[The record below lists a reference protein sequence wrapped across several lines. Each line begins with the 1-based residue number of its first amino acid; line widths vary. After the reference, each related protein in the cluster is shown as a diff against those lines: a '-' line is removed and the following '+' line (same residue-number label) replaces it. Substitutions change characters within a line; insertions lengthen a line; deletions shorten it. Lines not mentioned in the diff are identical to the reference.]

1 MIGKKLNNGS
11 LLLFIWK
18 RIQASNFHFQI
29 NNKFCTSK
37 STSSVF
43 KRTSN
48 FYCRFF
54 YLNNERE
61 CGSLKIFN
69 RYITQR
75 SGMLQYCDKSGN
87 SVDSDH
93 ILDDSDFKSISKSL
107 YQHPGSGHNVLI
119 VQPRLKHGHNSE
131 KKLKSELKLEEASS
145 LIKTLRDWTVVQKL
159 VMPVNDLYSKHIF
172 GKGNLEKLKMIIQSN
187 PSITAVFIGIDIL
200 KAVQNAEL
208 QEYFQVQ
215 VFDRYQIILQI
226 FHNHAHTNEAKLQLA
241 LAEIP
246 YLRVKLSSFAH
257 TFDSSLFPDI
267 GRVGGDGETFME
279 VRRRILNERE
289 LKLKKQ
295 LEKIKA
301 QREFLRRSETRNSIP
316 VIAVVGYTNCGKTTL
331 IKSLTNDSRL
341 QPEDKLFATLDV
353 TLHPG
358 FLPSTQKVLFIDTVG
373 FISDVPTALI
383 QSFRST
389 LEEINIAD
397 LVIHIRD
404 ISHPNTTVQKET
416 VLKTL
421 QELNLPKKLLESIVE
436 VRNKIDLLPDNKPSE
451 DTDAVDISATE
462 GTGLPTLL
470 EIVEQKLFEN
480 TGHEVTLIRVPNGG
494 TEYSWLLREAAI
506 RDAIADPKDANFLIL
521 EIVISSG
528 NLAKFKHNF
537 GDLTVSIESLQE

>member
-1 MIGKKLNNGS
+1 MLGEKIYKLS
-11 LLLFIWK
+11 LLLSIGK
-18 RIQASNFHFQI
+18 RIRVSDFNSHTKNRFFNSYPI
-29 NNKFCTSK
+29 Y
-37 STSSVF
+37 STVF
-43 KRTSN
+43 KRSN
-48 FYCRFF
+48 YCGKFS
-54 YLNNERE
+54 N
-61 CGSLKIFN
+61 LKHEQEYKLLKLFN
-69 RYITQR
+69 RCISQR
-75 SGMLQYCDKSGN
+75 STILQFCDKSEN
-87 SVDSDH
+87 NVNNDH

-107 YQHPGSGHNVLI
+107 YQHPGTGHKVLI
-119 VQPRLKHGHNSE
+119 VQPREKYGYNSE
-131 KKLKSELKLEEASS
+131 KKLKSELKLEEAAS
-145 LIKTLRDWTVVQKL
+145 LIKTLKDWTVIQKL
-159 VMPVNDLYSKHIF
+159 VMPVADFHSKLIF

-200 KAVQNAEL
+200 KAIQNAEL
-208 QEYFQVQ
+208 QDYFKVQ

-267 GRVGGDGETFME
+267 ERVGGDGETFME
-279 VRRRILNERE
+279 VRRRILNDRE
-289 LKLKKQ
+289 VKIKKQ
-295 LEKIKA
+295 LEKIKT
-301 QREFLRRSETRNSIP
+301 QREFLRRSETRNALPI
-316 VIAVVGYTNCGKTTL
+316 IAVVGYTNCGKTTL

-358 FLPSTQKVLFIDTVG
+358 FLPSKQKVLYIDTVG

-404 ISHPNTTVQKET
+404 ISHPDTEDQKET

-436 VRNKIDLLPDNKPSE
+436 VRNKIDLLQDNIPSE
-451 DTDAVDISATE
+451 DTDAVHISATE
-462 GTGLPTLL
+462 GAGLPTLL
-470 EIVEQKLFEN
+470 ETVEQRLFEN

-494 TEYSWLLREAAI
+494 QEYSWLLREAAI

-521 EIVISSG
+521 ETVISSG
-528 NLAKFKHNF
+528 NLAKFIHNF
-537 GDLTVSIESLQE
+537 GDLTVSIESLTE